1 MCSQV
6 HLFRDVSKHDKFCIK
21 NEEVCIE
28 NEELCMTKE
37 ELCIKKDEFC
47 RELLK
52 LTELADGSEG
62 VCLLFPS
69 RNDDE

>member
-1 MCSQV
+1 
-6 HLFRDVSKHDKFCIK
+6 
-21 NEEVCIE
+21 
-28 NEELCMTKE
+28 MTKE